1 MTSRNVRRTASIY
14 GLKFERRNAKQVKI
28 KNEYVC
34 DGCGKTYLAFE
45 KRDFCTSNC
54 KMKSNFILNI
64 ENTKLDTNSVLGNSI
79 IELKRSGL
87 SHKQISLKL
96 NCSKST
102 VSYYCNKNVS
112 VKREIKISKNK
123 LLEDSTYRFQKI
135 LHSFKT
141 RGFNNCNKLIS
152 KD

>member
-1 MTSRNVRRTASIY
+1 MTSRNVRRIASIY
-14 GLKFERRNAKQVKI
+14 GLKFERRNAKQAKI

-45 KRDFCTSNC
+45 KRDFCMSNC

-102 VSYYCNKNVS
+102 VSYYCNKNTV
-112 VKREIKISKNK
+112 IKKQEKINRDK
-123 LLEDSTYRFQKI
+123 LLEDSTCRFQKM
-135 LHSFKT
+135 LHNFKT
-141 RGFNNCNKLIS
+141 RGANNYS
-152 KD
+152 KSSRD

>member
-1 MTSRNVRRTASIY
+1 
-14 GLKFERRNAKQVKI
+14 
-28 KNEYVC
+28 
-34 DGCGKTYLAFE
+34 
-45 KRDFCTSNC
+45 
-54 KMKSNFILNI
+54 MKSNFILNI

-123 LLEDSTYRFQKI
+123 L
-135 LHSFKT
+135 SFLTKFYCIWYIIS
-141 RGFNNCNKLIS
+141 RNCI
-152 KD
+152 